1 MAQYHSSQE
10 LLDLISDDIDFEG
23 FKSVPTVAEVD
34 NSIKQLQVR
43 EPNAN
48 QYLGLGSQ
56 ESKAPDSVSD
66 LKLLDAGLTD
76 GDNYSD
82 VEIYNSI
89 KKLNALTPLCLCAIQ
104 TAVIGY
110 GNKTYGEFSLRGEK
124 VDVRSLYKE
133 YGVKDDLTQNAKL
146 NPGDLTPRRLQRFY
160 RANIHK
166 YLENNAAMEPYLWKK
181 YSTHDLKYRSITFPG
196 AESLID
202 NKQEAEYLLDT
213 YKCLDE
219 RLSTNIH
226 ERVKRVLVA
235 RKILS

>member
-1 MAQYHSSQE
+1 MAQYLGSKE
-10 LLDLISDDIDFEG
+10 LLSLISVSDVDFEG
-23 FKSVPTVAEVD
+23 FKPVST
-34 NSIKQLQVR
+34 
-43 EPNAN
+43 
-48 QYLGLGSQ
+48 
-56 ESKAPDSVSD
+56 DS
-66 LKLLDAGLTD
+66 
-76 GDNYSD
+76 YSD
-82 VEIYNSI
+82 VEVYNSI
-89 KKLNALTPLCLCAIQ
+89 KKLNALKPLCLCAIQ

-110 GNKTYGEFSLRGEK
+110 GNKTYGEFSLKGEK

-181 YSTHDLKYRSITFPG
+181 YSTHDVNYRSITFPG

-202 NKQEAEYLLDT
+202 NDQEAEYLLET